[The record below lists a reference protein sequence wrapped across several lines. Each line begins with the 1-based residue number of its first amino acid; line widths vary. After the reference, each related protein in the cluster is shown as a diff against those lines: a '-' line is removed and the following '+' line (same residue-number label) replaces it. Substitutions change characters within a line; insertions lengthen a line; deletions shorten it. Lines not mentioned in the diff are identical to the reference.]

1 MSGHRWQHAPLRLGA
16 CCWQPGFMEKL
27 GDGGEDAGNHPL
39 LGIDRV
45 EGPLAAYLARIGD
58 VFRVFEKQD
67 SGCVAYGVRLPDR
80 DERWFVK
87 TAIATEGRRSLER
100 AWGFHQAVRHPVIV
114 PQVHRIALPEGLA
127 VVMPWRDGQ
136 VLYDPAERGSRDRT
150 TPGSPM
156 ARFRAL
162 PVARIEAA
170 YARVLDAHLAVEAAG
185 HVAVDLYDGALLYDF
200 TSYETHLIDLDEYR
214 PGPFVLDA
222 ERLPGSTR
230 FMAPEE
236 FERGAVI
243 DTRTTVH
250 VLGRTAR
257 LLLDAGDEE
266 RAWRGTAAQ
275 LGVLERAT
283 RPDPAERFASVRG
296 FAEAWRGVAPAA

>member
-1 MSGHRWQHAPLRLGA
+1 MAGLTSVHLWQHAPLWPESAAGSLA
-16 CCWQPGFMEKL
+16 FMENL
-27 GDGGEDAGNHPL
+27 GRGQSAGSHPL
-39 LGIDRV
+39 LGLERID
-45 EGPLAAYLARIGD
+45 GPVAECLARIGE
-58 VFRVFEKQD
+58 VFRVFAKQD

-87 TAIATEGRRSLER
+87 TAVDAEGLRSLER
-100 AWGFHQAVRHPVIV
+100 AWGFHRAVRHPVIV
-114 PQVHRIALPEGLA
+114 PQVHRVATRDGPA
-127 VVMPWRDGQ
+127 VVMPWRDGE
-136 VLYDPAERGSRDRT
+136 VLYHPAERGSGDRT
-150 TPGSPM
+150 GVGSPM

-162 PVARIEAA
+162 PVARVEEAF
-170 YARVLDAHLAVEAAG
+170 ARVLDAHLAVEAAG

-200 TSYETHLIDLDEYR
+200 AAHEMHLVDLDEYR

-236 FERGAVI
+236 FERGSTI
-243 DTRTTVH
+243 DLRTTVH

-283 RPDPAERFASVRG
+283 RPEPAERFAGVRE
-296 FAEAWRGVAPAA
+296 FADAWHG